1 VAEVIAKQ
9 RRIPRSVQA
18 GGAGRLVPLVVVG
31 SRMVSRLESVGAEP
45 SLFASASASRSAGA
59 PVAESG
65 FERRERERLRAK
77 IAVYE
82 RIAEWRQRRIP
93 ERHYYS
99 QELRRLVAS
108 LTLPDSRIL
117 EVGCG
122 LGDLLASLGGSRSVG
137 LDVCPRMI
145 EIARQRH
152 PSLELYVADVER
164 DPLPEGPFDVI
175 VLSDAVGHLDD
186 IQRGLERLGA
196 LLAPGGRLIITYYS
210 FLWEPALKLA
220 ERLGLKTPWPEQNWL
235 SMKDIAN
242 LLRLADFEVVR
253 RGTDILL
260 PVGVPVLADLANR
273 VIAKVPGLREGSLV
287 DYFVARPVVR
297 PAVAPL
303 PSVSVICPCKNEKGN
318 IREAVARTPVM
329 GPATELVFVDGN
341 STDGTREEIEAT
353 IRDYRGPLT
362 LRLVDQGKGKGKGDA
377 VRRGFTAAKNDVL
390 MILDSDLTVPPE
402 DLPKFY
408 RALVTGKGEFINGV
422 RLVYP
427 MEGEAMRFLNLLGNK
442 FFSTALSW
450 LLEQPIKDSLCGTKV
465 LYRRD
470 YQRIAD
476 NRAFFGDFDPFGD
489 FDLLFGAARLNL
501 KIVDLPVRYRA
512 RTYGDTKISR
522 FQNGWMLLKMT
533 AFGFKKLRMG
543 L

>member
-1 VAEVIAKQ
+1 VT
-9 RRIPRSVQA
+9 A
-18 GGAGRLVPLVVVG
+18 GDLVPAAPAQGGEL
-31 SRMVSRLESVGAEP
+31 SRGESE
-45 SLFASASASRSAGA
+45 
-59 PVAESG
+59 
-65 FERRERERLRAK
+65 FERRERARRQAKFEAYDRL
-77 IAVYE
+77 
-82 RIAEWRQRRIP
+82 AEWRDRRVSQH
-93 ERHYYS
+93 HYYS
-99 QELRRLVAS
+99 QELRRLVA
-108 LTLPDSRIL
+108 TLVAPDSRIL

-122 LGDLLASLGGSRSVG
+122 LGDLLASLPGARRVG
-137 LDVCPRMI
+137 IDASPRMI
-145 EIARQRH
+145 ELARARH
-152 PSLELYVADVER
+152 PELDLRVADVER
-164 DPLPEGPFDVI
+164 DPLPEGPFDAI
-175 VLSDAVGHLDD
+175 VLSDAIGHLDD
-186 IQRGLERLGA
+186 IQLGLERLA
-196 LLAPGGRLIITYYS
+196 PLLSPSGRLIVTYYS

-220 ERLGLKTPWPEQNWL
+220 ERLGQKTPWPEQNWL
-235 SMKDIAN
+235 SMDDIQN
-242 LLRLADFEVVR
+242 LLRLSGYDVVR
-253 RGTDILL
+253 RGTDILF
-260 PVGVPVLADLANR
+260 PAYVPGLSALANR
-273 VIAKVPGLREGSLV
+273 VAATVPGLREAALV
-287 DYFVARPVVR
+287 AYFVARAAPEV
-297 PAVAPL
+297 AVTSE
-303 PSVSVICPCKNEKGN
+303 PSVSVICPCKNERGN

-329 GPATELVFVDGN
+329 GSATELVFVDGN
-341 STDGTREEIEAT
+341 STDGTREEIEQV
-353 IRDYRGPLT
+353 IREYKGPLS
-362 LRLVDQGKGKGKGDA
+362 LRLVDQGDGRGKGDA
-377 VRRGFTAAKNDVL
+377 VRKGFTAAENDVL

-470 YQRIAD
+470 YERIAA

-489 FDLLFGAARLNL
+489 FDLLFGAARLNM

-522 FQNGWMLLKMT
+522 FSNGWMLLKMT